1 MRPDIWHKCLGL
13 LDKADLCLVI
23 GTSLSGL
30 NTDLIVET
38 ASRSCR
44 LGLVIVGLQQ
54 TRLDGEAV
62 IKISAEADKVMERL
76 AKTLR
81 LRFSVPKVL
90 YT

>member
-1 MRPDIWHKCLGL
+1 M
-13 LDKADLCLVI
+13 
-23 GTSLSGL
+23 
-30 NTDLIVET
+30 ET

-90 YT
+90 YTLIICSL

>member
-1 MRPDIWHKCLGL
+1 M
-13 LDKADLCLVI
+13 VI

-30 NTDLIVET
+30 HTDLIAET

-62 IKISAEADKVMERL
+62 IKISEEADKVMERL

-90 YT
+90 YTSIFCSP